1 MNSAAISLIVF
12 GIYCIV
18 NGLGFAFAP
27 NFFLG
32 MLNQPQATEPYIRIA
47 GSLLIAIGYY
57 YIQVARKDLRTF
69 YMWTVQA
76 RVFVLLLFILFVLL
90 KWAPPI
96 LYLFAGIELIG
107 ALWTFFTVKATSQ
120 SN

>member
-1 MNSAAISLIVF
+1 MNSVALSLLVF
-12 GIYCIV
+12 GFYCIV
-18 NGLGFAFAP
+18 NGLGFAFTP
-27 NFFLG
+27 KFFLG
-32 MLNQPQATEPYIRIA
+32 LIGQPEATEPYIRIA
-47 GSLLIAIGYY
+47 GSLLLAIGYY

-76 RVFVLLLFILFVLL
+76 RVVVILLFILFVLL

-96 LYLFAGIELIG
+96 LYLFAAIEVIG
-107 ALWTFFTVKATSQ
+107 ATWTFLVFRATSK

>member
-1 MNSAAISLIVF
+1 MNSVAISLFVF
-12 GIYCIV
+12 GIYCIF

-32 MLNQPQATEPYIRIA
+32 LLRQPEATEPYIRIA

-57 YIQVARKDLRTF
+57 YIQVSRKDLRTF

-76 RVFVLLLFILFVLL
+76 RVVVFLLFILFALL
-90 KWAPPI
+90 NWAPPI
-96 LYLFAGIELIG
+96 LYVFAGIELVGI
-107 ALWTFFTVKATSQ
+107 LWTYFTYKATA
-120 SN
+120 

>member
-1 MNSAAISLIVF
+1 MNSVAISLLVF
-12 GIYCIV
+12 GIYFIV

-32 MLNQPQATEPYIRIA
+32 LLRQPEATEPYIRIA
-47 GSLLIAIGYY
+47 GALLLAIGFY
-57 YIQVARKDLRTF
+57 YIQVARTNLRSF

-76 RVFVLLLFILFVLL
+76 RVVVFLLFILFTLL

-96 LYLFAGIELIG
+96 LYLFAAFELIG
-107 ALWTFFTVKATSQ
+107 AMWTFFAYRATSQ
-120 SN
+120 SS

>member
-1 MNSAAISLIVF
+1 MNSVALSLLVF

-18 NGLGFAFAP
+18 NGLGFVFAP

-32 MLNQPQATEPYIRIA
+32 MLGQPEATEPYIRIA

-76 RVFVLLLFILFVLL
+76 RAVVLLLFILFVLL
-90 KWAPPI
+90 NWAPPI
-96 LYLFAGIELIG
+96 LYVFAGIELIG
-107 ALWTFFTVKATSQ
+107 VIWTYLAFRATS
-120 SN
+120 

>member
-1 MNSAAISLIVF
+1 MNSVALSLLVF

-32 MLNQPQATEPYIRIA
+32 MLGQPEATEPYIRIA

-76 RVFVLLLFILFVLL
+76 RAVVLLLFILFVLL
-90 KWAPPI
+90 NWAPPI
-96 LYLFAGIELIG
+96 LYVFAGIELIG
-107 ALWTFFTVKATSQ
+107 VIWTYLAFRATS
-120 SN
+120 

>member
-1 MNSAAISLIVF
+1 MNSVAVSLLVF

-27 NFFLG
+27 NLFLG
-32 MLNQPQATEPYIRIA
+32 MLRQPEATEPYIRIA
-47 GSLLIAIGYY
+47 GALLLAIGFY
-57 YIQVARKDLRTF
+57 YIQAARTDLHTF

-76 RVFVLLLFILFVLL
+76 RVVVLLLFILFTLL

-107 ALWTFFTVKATSQ
+107 VLWTFFALRAASKS
-120 SN
+120 S

>member
-1 MNSAAISLIVF
+1 MNSVAVSLFVF

-32 MLNQPQATEPYIRIA
+32 MLGQPEATEPYIRIA

-57 YIQVARKDLRTF
+57 YIQVARKDLRPF

-76 RVFVLLLFILFVLL
+76 RVVVFLLFILFALL
-90 KWAPPI
+90 NWAPPI
-96 LYLFAGIELIG
+96 LYVFAGIELIG
-107 ALWTFFTVKATSQ
+107 IIWTYLAFRATS
-120 SN
+120 

>member
-1 MNSAAISLIVF
+1 MNSVAISLLVF

-18 NGLGFAFAP
+18 NGLGFVFAP

-32 MLNQPQATEPYIRIA
+32 LLGQPEATEPYIRIA
-47 GSLLIAIGYY
+47 GSLLLAIGYY
-57 YIQVARKDLRTF
+57 YIQAARTNLRAF

-76 RVFVLLLFILFVLL
+76 RVVVFVLFILFTLL

-96 LYLFAGIELIG
+96 LYLFAAIELIG
-107 ALWTFFTVKATSQ
+107 IVWTFFAYRATSQ
-120 SN
+120 SS